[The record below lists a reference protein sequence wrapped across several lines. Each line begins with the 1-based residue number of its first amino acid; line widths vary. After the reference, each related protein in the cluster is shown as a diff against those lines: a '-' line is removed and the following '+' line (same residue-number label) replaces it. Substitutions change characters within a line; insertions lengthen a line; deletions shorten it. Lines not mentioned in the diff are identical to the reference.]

1 MDFPGGLV
9 VKTLLSS
16 TGSEGSITGQGAKIP
31 HAVQPESQ
39 NLKQKQYCNRFNK
52 DFKNIPHQK
61 QILKIRSIYIL
72 PLNNN
77 KELIQLSSRKPKYTS

>member
-39 NLKQKQYCNRFNK
+39 NLKQKQYCN
-52 DFKNIPHQK
+52 
-61 QILKIRSIYIL
+61 
-72 PLNNN
+72 
-77 KELIQLSSRKPKYTS
+77 IQ